1 MRWKRDLFLL
11 LGLVAGIFFG
21 IWHWKIPVLAA
32 EPVDSGKKTGQRM
45 WVTDEEEPDIDLTE
59 IQDYLDQIGG
69 DQTVDIPGN
78 DGQDQRR

>member
-1 MRWKRDLFLL
+1 MEERSISAAGTCSGDL
-11 LGLVAGIFFG
+11 FG

-45 WVTDEEEPDIDLTE
+45 WVTDEEEPDIDLHGNSGLSGPNRWGS
-59 IQDYLDQIGG
+59 DSG
-69 DQTVDIPGN
+69 DDIPGN

>member
-45 WVTDEEEPDIDLTE
+45 WVTFRDMMDWMRDCDLV
-59 IQDYLDQIGG
+59 IVLIYGRDRIISALFS
-69 DQTVDIPGN
+69 
-78 DGQDQRR
+78 